1 MELILSIKP
10 GSTPG
15 FCIIAGGTGFKPVK
29 PEKGL
34 TDLQSVAFSHSATPA
49 TPMVKWEKSDAI
61 LEHKINRTLGGRGFV
76 IIY

>member
-49 TPMVKWEKSDAI
+49 TPMVKC
-61 LEHKINRTLGGRGFV
+61 
-76 IIY
+76 